1 MRLHLSFAKTFVFTM
16 ALVLTAATAAVSQQ
30 ADLNKKL
37 DSAAIVVP
45 ASSMDRPLT
54 VVGDND
60 LYCAGFV
67 QNSPISTNTE
77 IVGAENEK
85 DQHIFFQGDLLY
97 INSGSSSGVSE
108 GDMFSVVRPRGEV
121 DTDWTRKGDLGFY
134 VQEIGAVEVKRV
146 MRDVSVVSVK
156 TSCSSLLL
164 GDLLVPIPQ
173 RTSPMFA
180 YRGEFDRFSA
190 PSGKASGMIF
200 MARDNAEVL
209 GQNQIVYVDLGS
221 EDGVSIG
228 DVMTIF
234 RPLGTGNIHRKV
246 LKESIDNKED
256 GYESDRYEGGHFSN
270 QSARKKGSEGGG
282 AVVTS
287 ENAKSRRPSDLRRIV
302 GELMV
307 LNVKEKTATAIIV
320 RNSSEIHP
328 GDRVEIK

>member
-1 MRLHLSFAKTFVFTM
+1 MRLHLSFPKTFVF
-16 ALVLTAATAAVSQQ
+16 ALAFTLTAATALVAQQ

-37 DSAAIVVP
+37 DSAAIVMP

-60 LYCAGFV
+60 LYCAGYV
-67 QNSPISTNTE
+67 QNSPISTSVE
-77 IVGAENEK
+77 IVGAEDEK
-85 DQHIFFQGDLLY
+85 DQHIFFQGNLLY
-97 INSGSSSGVSE
+97 INSGSSNGVSE

-134 VQEIGAVEVKRV
+134 VQEVGAVEVKRV

-156 TSCSSLLL
+156 TSCSTLLL
-164 GDLLVPIPQ
+164 GDLLVPTPQ
-173 RTSPMFA
+173 RTSPMFE
-180 YRGEFDRFSA
+180 YRGDFDRFSA

-221 EDGVSIG
+221 EDGVSVG

-234 RPLGTGNIHRKV
+234 RPLGTGNIHKKV
-246 LKESIDNKED
+246 LKETIDNKED
-256 GYESDRYEGGHFSN
+256 GYESERYEGGHFSN
-270 QSARKKGSEGGG
+270 QAPRKKGSEAGG
-282 AVVTS
+282 AIVTT
-287 ENAKSRRPSDLRRIV
+287 EDAKSRRPSDLRRIV

-328 GDRVEIK
+328 GDRVEVK